1 MTEEP
6 VDSTDDAEA
15 LTGVFLFRVP
25 EDTWWWSDDMYRM
38 LGYRP
43 DETPATGDM
52 LIRHVHPDDRD
63 DIRRVW
69 DRGLG
74 SGQPFS
80 TYYRLLTREEEEL
93 HCVLVADG
101 RVDDGS
107 VVVLRGFVVDVTEP
121 VQKEAQKS
129 ADADIARA
137 RASQE
142 DVDVARG
149 VLMALYG
156 VNDDVALRVLR
167 RHSQQTNVKLRAL
180 ARAVV
185 DATPTPTGEGQHDL
199 HQRIAQAL
207 YPAE

>member
-1 MTEEP
+1 MEEP
-6 VDSTDDAEA
+6 DDAPDEAEA

-25 EDTWWWSDDMYRM
+25 ESAWWWSDEMYRM
-38 LGYRP
+38 LGYDP
-43 DETPATGDM
+43 DEVTATGDM
-52 LIRHVHPDDRD
+52 LDRHVHPDDRKS
-63 DIRRVW
+63 IRRVW
-69 DRGLG
+69 DQGLSTG
-74 SGQPFS
+74 LPFS
-80 TYYRLLTREEEEL
+80 TYYRLLTRDGEER
-93 HCVLVADG
+93 HAVLVGDG

-121 VQKEAQKS
+121 VQKQAQKS

-156 VNDDVALRVLR
+156 VNEDVALRVLR

-180 ARAVV
+180 AHAVV
-185 DATPTPTGEGQHDL
+185 EATPTPPGHGQHDL

-207 YPAE
+207 YPEA

>member
-1 MTEEP
+1 MAEEP
-6 VDSTDDAEA
+6 VDVTDDAEA

-25 EDTWWWSDDMYRM
+25 EGVWWWSDDMYRV
-38 LGYRP
+38 LGYGP

-52 LIRHVHPDDRD
+52 LVRHVHPDDRD

-74 SGQPFS
+74 TGQPFS
-80 TYYRLLTREEEEL
+80 TYYRLLTRAEEER

-156 VNDDVALRVLR
+156 VHEDVALRVLR

-185 DATPTPTGEGQHDL
+185 EATPTPPGEGQHDL
-199 HQRIAQAL
+199 HQRIARAL
-207 YPAE
+207 YPEG